1 MHNGGTIS
9 VRAVG
14 KIADAARASGVAPEE
29 MYAAVGFDPALLE
42 DPDKRIPYR
51 QVVRMYEEA
60 ARLTGDEDFG
70 LHLGERTSLKVFDV
84 LSYVL
89 INSPTLGEAMRA
101 VVRYHPIWNDGAGF
115 TFEHEG
121 ESARIRY
128 DYLGVAADECRQD
141 CEMTLCMIL
150 RAGHIL
156 TGVEWTPD
164 EVSFRHAKPTNT
176 TEHRRIFRCPFN
188 FSRPSNEIVFDASLL
203 ELAVTEADPALCAVL
218 ERHAEEL
225 LARSPRRAGLAGEV
239 RRILSEALRGGDP
252 GLEAVARRLGM
263 SARTL
268 QRKLRE
274 EGTSHQELLEEM
286 RRDLSERYLREPRMA
301 ICEVAYLLGFS
312 EPSAFHRAFRRWTG
326 TTPARFRQTYAPR
339 GELEIF
345 GNLSSRK

>member
-1 MHNGGTIS
+1 MRDGGTIS

-14 KIADAARASGVAPEE
+14 KIADAVRASGVAPEE
-29 MYAAVGFDPALLE
+29 LYAAVGFDPALLADAE
-42 DPDKRIPYR
+42 GRMPYA
-51 QVVRMYEEA
+51 QLVRMYEEA
-60 ARLTGDEDFG
+60 ARLTGDEGFG

-89 INSPTLGEAMRA
+89 INSPTLGEAMRSA
-101 VVRYHPIWNDGAGF
+101 VRYHPIWNDGAGF
-115 TFEHEG
+115 AFEREG

-128 DYLGVAADECRQD
+128 DYFGVAADECRQD
-141 CEMTLCMIL
+141 CEMTLCMVIL
-150 RAGHIL
+150 AGRLL
-156 TGVEWTPD
+156 TGLEWTSD

-176 TEHRRIFRCPFN
+176 TEHQRIFRCPVN

-203 ELAVTEADPALCAVL
+203 ALPVAEADPALCAVL

-239 RRILSEALRGGDP
+239 RRILSGALRGGDP

-268 QRKLRE
+268 QRKLKE

-286 RRDLSERYLREPRMA
+286 RRELSERYLREPRMA

-326 TTPARFRQTYAPR
+326 TTPARFRQTR
-339 GELEIF
+339 LEES
-345 GNLSSRK
+345 GA